1 MADIDH
7 VVTDEYITETD
18 SLILAVQRFAYTA
31 PGLGDSYH
39 RIAGAQ
45 TPELKEAQAKEA
57 LVIARAQLKRLYE
70 KNAALEDEVRALREE
85 KRVVQNFFSRPPA
98 EVLS

>member
-70 KNAALEDEVRALREE
+70 KLAAVEDEVRDLKNE
-85 KRVVQNFFSRPPA
+85 KRIVQAYFAKPEDPVN
-98 EVLS
+98 L